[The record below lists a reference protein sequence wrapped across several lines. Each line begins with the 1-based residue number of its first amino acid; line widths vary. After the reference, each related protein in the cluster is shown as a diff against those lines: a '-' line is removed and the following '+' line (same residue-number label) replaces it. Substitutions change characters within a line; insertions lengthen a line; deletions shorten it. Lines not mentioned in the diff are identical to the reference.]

1 MTDESLWRCTGCG
14 VRRSDVPEGG
24 GLCGSCAAGPGRY
37 LCRGCQQAMAD
48 APGCMCARCALGF
61 LDGGPAPEDVR
72 VVEVGEHG

>member
-1 MTDESLWRCTGCG
+1 MTDESLWRCAGCG

-72 VVEVGEHG
+72 VVEVGKHG